1 MPEKVHKK
9 FDDGPESS
17 TATNPGVTNY
27 LSNTN
32 GNVEVEKEGNK
43 GKKQHLASH
52 HSASTEAV
60 NGKKRL
66 PDGTPKFP
74 ATSNAA
80 IPSEADSIEK
90 QKTKK
95 LKIGS
100 SSNDESKAAKP
111 HSAFSKAAG
120 KGIQQ
125 GDILKDGP
133 ATHKAQ
139 PNGAGKIQPKCAPP
153 QNTELLRIAK
163 VLEKTRMTLPIW
175 SQKANIR
182 WSLRLHDVMLLNG
195 ETGSG
200 KSTQVPQ
207 FLYTEPWCK
216 IQKVE
221 VERDGKKQEM
231 NVGGMIAIT
240 QPRRIAAMTLAQRVA
255 REIGS
260 PLKQGQDP
268 KLEGKVGFSVRFD
281 TFVPRG
287 TRIKFVTEGTLLQ
300 EMLHDPYLTKYSA
313 VIVDEIHER
322 SVDVDLITGFLR
334 QIVHS
339 DRKGRGGLPLKVV
352 LMSATMDLGGLEAFF
367 AKPEWDPT
375 YVPGH
380 NHGKVLAPHIPENE
394 KLLDELR
401 KEEEARKGDPK
412 KGTAKDGSKKDGKRK
427 GFKTAQQNGMG
438 GKNGV
443 KKDGEE
449 TRSRRS
455 SIDTSSSSWSG
466 FSDPIDVVEEEKP
479 ERISGVPEGDIEP
492 SGVGNEYVRGRQYEV
507 EIMYENEKPTDVIE
521 RMRQVIID
529 INSQE
534 ALPGDILAFVTGQDD
549 IETLQRQLNE
559 EAAKTERKK
568 EKVPRMK
575 VMPLYGSL
583 SAEAQQA
590 AFEPVREKFT
600 RKVVIA
606 TNIAETSVT
615 VSGVRYVVDSGMVKV
630 KQYRTGLGMDS
641 LLPTAISKV
650 SATQRLGR
658 AAREAKGRCWRIYTK
673 EQYEKFNEDDIPEI
687 LRSSALEAVLKMKA
701 RGVEN
706 PLTFPLMDTPDT
718 ENLKKA
724 LGQLVGMGALNQTQQ
739 LTEIGRKMARFPL
752 PAQYG
757 RVVIAAGEPDADC
770 LLEVIDII
778 SLLTTES
785 EIFMN
790 PKSEEENEAFESSR
804 NDVTR
809 REGDLITLLTTMQRY
824 VSENTDRSAWCE
836 KRHVNARAMR
846 MAVNIRKQLHTL
858 CLDQKLLSERPTNV
872 PQSFEPT
879 SPEKAAIILKT
890 FLGAF
895 TTRTA
900 TLRPDGSYLTL
911 QPKNQ
916 IAIHPSSVLY
926 GRKVEAIMF
935 LEHVFT
941 KKNYA
946 KKVSVIQA
954 QWIVEAMHLGS
965 S

>member
-9 FDDGPESS
+9 FEDDSKPLITSGES
-17 TATNPGVTNY
+17 
-27 LSNTN
+27 N
-32 GNVEVEKEGNK
+32 GLNGDANLEKK
-43 GKKQHLASH
+43 KKQGRSG
-52 HSASTEAV
+52 SVQSVSTEAV
-60 NGKKRL
+60 NEKKRF
-66 PDGTPKFP
+66 PDGTPKSQSP
-74 ATSNAA
+74 IKSNTPQTLDT
-80 IPSEADSIEK
+80 IDK

-95 LKIGS
+95 AKTS
-100 SSNDESKAAKP
+100 SFVNDETKLKTAKP
-111 HSAFSKAAG
+111 QHVNGTAPEKG
-120 KGIQQ
+120 KHQ
-125 GDILKDGP
+125 GDLSRAGQ
-133 ATHKAQ
+133 AAQ
-139 PNGAGKIQPKCAPP
+139 KTQQNGTGKP
-153 QNTELLRIAK
+153 QHNRNASQNQELLRVAK
-163 VLEKTRMTLPIW
+163 ALEETRRTLPIW

-207 FLYTEPWCK
+207 FLYAEPWCER
-216 IQKVE
+216 QKVI
-221 VERDGKKQEM
+221 VEKDRRKQEM

-255 REIGS
+255 REMGS
-260 PLKQGQDP
+260 PLRQGQDP

-281 TFVPRG
+281 TLVPKG

-300 EMLHDPYLTKYSA
+300 EMLHDPHLTKYSA

-322 SVDVDLITGFLR
+322 SVDVDLIAGFLR
-334 QIVHS
+334 QIVHG
-339 DRKGRGGLPLKVV
+339 DKNGRGGIPLKVV
-352 LMSATMDLGGLEAFF
+352 LMSATMDLGGYEAFF

-375 YVPGH
+375 YVPGQ
-380 NHGKVLAPHIPENE
+380 NYGKVLAPHIPENE
-394 KLLDELR
+394 RLLDELR
-401 KEEEARKGDPK
+401 KQEEAQKNQLK
-412 KGTAKDGSKKDGKRK
+412 KKAVQNGVNKDGK
-427 GFKTAQQNGMG
+427 QNGSRDTQNNEKG
-438 GKNGV
+438 GKKNV
-443 KKDGEE
+443 SKTDGEE
-449 TRSRRS
+449 PKSRRS
-455 SIDTSSSSWSG
+455 STDTTYSSWSG
-466 FSDPIDVVEEEKP
+466 ISDPIDEIEEEKTKAIP
-479 ERISGVPEGDIEP
+479 GIPEGDIEP
-492 SGVGNEYVRGRQYEV
+492 SGVGNEYVRGRQYSV
-507 EIMYENEKPTDVIE
+507 DVIYEHERPVDILE
-521 RMRQVIID
+521 RMRRVIID

-559 EAAKTERKK
+559 EAAKIEKKK

-590 AFEPVREKFT
+590 AFEPVKEKFT
-600 RKVVIA
+600 RKVVLA

-630 KQYRTGLGMDS
+630 KRYRTGLGMDS

-650 SATQRLGR
+650 SAVQRLGR

-687 LRSSALEAVLKMKA
+687 LRSSALEAVLTMKA

-724 LGQLVGMGALNQTQQ
+724 LGQLVGMDALNQYQE
-739 LTEIGRKMARFPL
+739 LTEIGKNMARFPL

-757 RVVIAAGEPDADC
+757 RVVIAAAEPEADC
-770 LLEVIDII
+770 VLEIVDII

-790 PKSEEENEAFESSR
+790 PKSEEDNEAFESSR

-824 VSENTDRSAWCE
+824 ISENTDRSVWCR
-836 KRHVNARAMR
+836 KRHINARAMR

-858 CLDQKLLSERPTNV
+858 CFDQKLLTERPSNT
-872 PQSFEPT
+872 PRPFEPT
-879 SPEKAAIILKT
+879 SPEKAETILKT

-895 TTRTA
+895 GTRTA

-911 QPKNQ
+911 RPKNQ

-946 KKVSVIQA
+946 KKVSAIQA
-954 QWIVEAMHLGS
+954 QWIVEAMHFERFKSG
-965 S
+965 

>member
-1 MPEKVHKK
+1 MPEKVYKK
-9 FDDGPESS
+9 FEDDDPKPSS
-17 TATNPGVTNY
+17 SGHTAAT
-27 LSNTN
+27 
-32 GNVEVEKEGNK
+32 
-43 GKKQHLASH
+43 
-52 HSASTEAV
+52 STV
-60 NGKKRL
+60 NERKRF
-66 PDGTPKFP
+66 PDGTPKSQSP
-74 ATSNAA
+74 VKSNTAQT
-80 IPSEADSIEK
+80 SEADAIDK
-90 QKTKK
+90 QKTKRPK
-95 LKIGS
+95 TS
-100 SSNDESKAAKP
+100 SFANDDTKSKSAKP
-111 HSAFSKAAG
+111 RGINGTVPEKVQRQDNVSKTG
-120 KGIQQ
+120 QGVQKTQQNGVSKPQYNRNSPHIQ
-125 GDILKDGP
+125 
-133 ATHKAQ
+133 
-139 PNGAGKIQPKCAPP
+139 
-153 QNTELLRIAK
+153 ELLRIAK
-163 VLEKTRMTLPIW
+163 ALEETRMTLPIW

-207 FLYTEPWCK
+207 FLYTEPWCQR
-216 IQKVE
+216 QKVT
-221 VERDGKKQEM
+221 VEEDGRKQEI

-255 REIGS
+255 RELGS

-281 TFVPRG
+281 TFVPKG

-322 SVDVDLITGFLR
+322 SVDVDLIAGFLR
-334 QIVHS
+334 QIVHG
-339 DRKGRGGLPLKVV
+339 DKKGRGGVPLKVV
-352 LMSATMDLGGLEAFF
+352 LMSATMDLGGYEAFF

-375 YVPGH
+375 YVPGQ
-380 NHGKVLAPHIPENE
+380 NYGKVLAPHIPENE
-394 KLLDELR
+394 RLLDELQ
-401 KEEEARKGDPK
+401 KHEEAPK
-412 KGTAKDGSKKDGKRK
+412 TQLKKPAKNGAKKDGKENGIGDAQNNVK
-427 GFKTAQQNGMG
+427 GAHKKAT
-438 GKNGV
+438 GKNG
-443 KKDGEE
+443 EE
-449 TRSRRS
+449 PRSRRS
-455 SIDTSSSSWSG
+455 STDTTCSSWSG
-466 FSDPIDVVEEEKP
+466 ISDPIEMIEEVKIKTIP
-479 ERISGVPEGDIEP
+479 GVPEGDIEP
-492 SGVGNEYVRGRQYEV
+492 SGVGNEYVRGRQYSV
-507 EIMYENEKPTDVIE
+507 DIIYEREKPLDVLE

-549 IETLQRQLNE
+549 IETLQRQLNQE
-559 EAAKTERKK
+559 VAKSEKMK

-590 AFEPVREKFT
+590 AFEPVRERFT
-600 RKVVIA
+600 RKVVLA

-615 VSGVRYVVDSGMVKV
+615 VSGVRYVVDGGMVKV
-630 KQYRTGLGMDS
+630 KRYRAALGMDS

-650 SATQRLGR
+650 SAVQRLGR

-673 EQYEKFNEDDIPEI
+673 EQYESFNEDDIPEI

-701 RGVEN
+701 RGVGN
-706 PLTFPLMDTPDT
+706 PLTFPLMDIPDT

-724 LGQLVGMGALNQTQQ
+724 LGQLVGMGALEQTQE
-739 LTEIGRKMARFPL
+739 LTEIGKKMARFPL

-757 RVVIAAGEPDADC
+757 RVVIAAAEPEANC

-785 EIFMN
+785 EIFAN
-790 PKSEEENEAFESSR
+790 PKSEEDNEAFESSR
-804 NDVTR
+804 NDITR

-824 VSENTDRSAWCE
+824 ISENTDRNVWCE
-836 KRHVNARAMR
+836 KHHVNARAMR

-858 CLDQKLLSERPTNV
+858 CFDQKLLTERPSNM
-872 PQSFEPT
+872 PQLFEPT
-879 SPEKAAIILKT
+879 SPEKAETILKT

-895 TTRTA
+895 GTRTA
-900 TLRPDGSYLTL
+900 TLRPDGTYMTL
-911 QPKNQ
+911 QPKNK

-946 KKVSVIQA
+946 KKVSAIQA
-954 QWIVEAMHLGS
+954 QWIVEAIQFERFKSG
-965 S
+965 